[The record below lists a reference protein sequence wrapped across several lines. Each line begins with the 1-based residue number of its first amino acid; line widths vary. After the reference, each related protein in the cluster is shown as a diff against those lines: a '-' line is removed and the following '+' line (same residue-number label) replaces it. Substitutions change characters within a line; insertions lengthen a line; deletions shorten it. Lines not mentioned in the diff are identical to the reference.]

1 MRGRVTVL
9 LLLLSWPTILLQLAA
24 GDEAIVFPDKAADKY
39 GTYGTSPPQPK
50 GSSSNHGDTKAKE
63 GAKPRFGYD
72 TGGMSTNF
80 NFGVQPSGGGISGS
94 ASFSSSYGGH
104 GQAQGHTAS
113 QSHSFNFQA
122 GSNGFSASQAASQS
136 SGFNSQFPGY
146 YGSGG
151 PSISGSQASSQAS
164 SVSGSVNG
172 GGSGSAAASQASSFG
187 FQGSGANIGASSS
200 SAGSQSFSTS
210 LGTPG
215 CGNVYCPP
223 GGTSGSNSHSAGTSF
238 GGFGGFPNENLSPDF
253 IRYFQRGN
261 KRRNNSDRRKRPGW
275 FNQAFVLDKKSAI
288 VFPE

>member
-1 MRGRVTVL
+1 MRGRVAVL
-9 LLLLSWPTILLQLAA
+9 LLLLTWTGTLLQIAA

-39 GTYGTSPPQPK
+39 GTSPPQPK
-50 GSSSNHGDTKAKE
+50 GSSSNHGDSEAKD
-63 GAKPRFGYD
+63 GAKPRFSYD
-72 TGGMSTNF
+72 TDGRSTKF

-136 SGFNSQFPGY
+136 SSFNSQFPDY

-151 PSISGSQASSQAS
+151 LSVSGSQASSQAS
-164 SVSGSVNG
+164 SVSGGVNG
-172 GGSGSAAASQASSFG
+172 GGSGSAASSQASSFG
-187 FQGSGANIGASSS
+187 FQGSGANVGASSS
-200 SAGSQSFSTS
+200 SAGSQSFSAP
-210 LGTPG
+210 LGNPVG
-215 CGNVYCPP
+215 GNVYRPAA
-223 GGTSGSNSHSAGTSF
+223 GVSGSNSHTAGASF

-275 FNQAFVLDKKSAI
+275 YNRSFVFNKKSAI